1 MNTQALICKLKCRS
15 LWYLAHG
22 FTAQAE
28 KNVLSVRA
36 RQCLLKYNSKGVQT
50 ERIISPIQLKQL
62 FVPFAILFTG
72 YAMATIAFIFELIVH
87 KRSKRQTA
95 VDDPHPN
102 FKIVLMKILS
112 FPFVATQ
119 NAT

>member
-22 FTAQAE
+22 FTSRAE

-36 RQCLLKYNSKGVQT
+36 RRCLLKYNSKGVQT
-50 ERIISPIQLKQL
+50 ERILSPIQLKQL

-87 KRSKRQTA
+87 KRSKRQSA

-102 FKIVLMKILS
+102 FKIALMKILP
-112 FPFVATQ
+112 FPFVAT
-119 NAT
+119 